1 MTPLTIVGIT
11 LPLLIGLTIYLLPP
25 LAPYLALGITLLS
38 LGYSVQILGHQEV
51 VEPQLLDNFG
61 ISLQIDSLSGYF
73 ILTNALVMLSVLIY
87 CWSQNKSAFFYTQF
101 TILQGSLN
109 AVFISADFLSL
120 YVNLEV
126 ISITVFFAD
135 CLSPNRP
142 SHLDWLTLSLH

>member
-87 CWSQNKSAFFYTQF
+87 CWSQNKSAFFLYPIHHF
-101 TILQGSLN
+101 TRKSQCRIYFGGFPESLRQPRSN
-109 AVFISADFLSL
+109 
-120 YVNLEV
+120 
-126 ISITVFFAD
+126 
-135 CLSPNRP
+135 
-142 SHLDWLTLSLH
+142 